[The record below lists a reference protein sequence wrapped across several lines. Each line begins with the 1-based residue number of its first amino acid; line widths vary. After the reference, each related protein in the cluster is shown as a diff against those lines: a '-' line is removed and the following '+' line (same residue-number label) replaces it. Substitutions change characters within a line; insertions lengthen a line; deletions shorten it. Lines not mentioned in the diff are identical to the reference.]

1 MRDDLTARRAT
12 LSNPIT
18 AECVL
23 LFEHLRD
30 VVLFI
35 RASDGTVRSVNR
47 AAEKTYGWSRAEL
60 EKMRIYD
67 LVVMPEDAPFPP
79 ADATRDSQITEEGV
93 LFESV
98 HRRRDGS
105 TFPVE
110 VSARLAVLDDQTT
123 VIAVVRDITERIEAQ
138 HALRRAYDEIEQVFD
153 TAADG
158 MRIVDRDFNVLRSNS
173 TLAEMSGLDRDT
185 VIGQKCYE
193 TFKGVHCHTD
203 HCPQRQILAGAGSLV
218 TEIDKV
224 NSSGESISCILHAQ
238 PFLVDGEV
246 VGIVEAFR
254 DITDR
259 KQAEELARHM
269 ATHDALTALPNR
281 LLLTD
286 RLEMELARARRE
298 DTRPALM
305 FCDVDRFK
313 GINDR
318 RGHAVGDEVLRSI
331 AISMSSAVREIDTVA
346 RMGGD
351 EFVVLLSDVRT
362 PADAEAVA
370 RKVLDVVH
378 ALSIVEES
386 PLGVSLSVGIAL
398 FREDDDMDSLMNRAD
413 AAMYEVKDRG
423 GDDFLIAVNA

>member
-1 MRDDLTARRAT
+1 MRRIT
-12 LSNPIT
+12 LSNPIS
-18 AECVL
+18 AECIL

-35 RASDGTVRSVNR
+35 RVSDGGIRSVNR
-47 AAEKTYGWSRAEL
+47 AAEETYGWSRAEL
-60 EKMRIYD
+60 GRMRIYD
-67 LVVMPEDAPFPP
+67 LVVMPENAPFPP
-79 ADATRDSQITEEGV
+79 ADATRNNQITEEGV

-123 VIAVVRDITERIEAQ
+123 VIAVVRDISERIEAQ

-158 MRIVDRDFNVLRSNS
+158 MRIVDRDFNVIRTNS
-173 TLAEMSGLDRDT
+173 TLAEMSGLDRDSI
-185 VIGQKCYE
+185 VGQKCYD
-193 TFKGVHCHTD
+193 TFKGAHCHTV
-203 HCPQRQILAGAGSLV
+203 HCPLRQIMDGAGHLV
-218 TEIDKV
+218 TEIEKV
-224 NSSGESISCILHAQ
+224 GNDGESISCILNAQ
-238 PFLVDGEV
+238 PFLVDGEL

-259 KQAEELARHM
+259 KQVEELARHM

-298 DTRPALM
+298 GTQPALM

-313 GINDR
+313 ETNDTM
-318 RGHAVGDEVLRSI
+318 GHAVGDEVLRSI
-331 AISMSSAVREIDTVA
+331 AVSLSSAVREIDTVA

-351 EFVVLLSDVRT
+351 EFVVLLSDVRD

-370 RKVLDVVH
+370 RKVLDVVR
-378 ALSIVEES
+378 ARSVVGES
-386 PLGVSLSVGIAL
+386 PLGVSLSIGIAL
-398 FREDDDMDSLMNRAD
+398 CREDDDADSLMNRAD

-423 GDDFLIAVNA
+423 GDDFLIAANS